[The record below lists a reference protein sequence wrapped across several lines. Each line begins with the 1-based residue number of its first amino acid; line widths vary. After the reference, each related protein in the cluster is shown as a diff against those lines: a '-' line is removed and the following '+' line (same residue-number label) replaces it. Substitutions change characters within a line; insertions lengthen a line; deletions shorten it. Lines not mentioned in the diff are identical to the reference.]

1 MLKRQE
7 MTDPK
12 SCLNKAAAD
21 EPVFVLRAK
30 DPLAPDIIRLWA
42 AEAQGMHEVEK
53 CNEATQIADD
63 MDAWRKANFA
73 D

>member
-1 MLKRQE
+1 MLKKHE
-7 MTDPK
+7 IADPK

-42 AEAQGMHEVEK
+42 AEAQGVHEVEK
-53 CNEATQIADD
+53 CTEANQIADD
-63 MDAWRKANFA
+63 MESWRKANV